1 MQHLVLLDDRGDHA
15 TQHEAGVVGAIF
27 VLEHVDAVAT
37 ILTIGTGLAVE
48 HADSGTHAD
57 AFAVFVVVQP
67 GRQVIDRRA
76 LDGGDPLGADGFF
89 QAERRVDTTNR
100 NLDRLPAVVVDGQLL
115 PIAGIVAKVAVE
127 GVAPIGEGN
136 TGNLQTRTTEVGLIC
151 ALAVLGVE
159 TIEAVGISLQ
169 TAIDLERELLVG
181 GSDLQAALGLDNEI
195 GAVGGDGTGESLGGN
210 GQSQSAGSETGEV
223 LTDHPKFPFMFSVG
237 NTRDGLFVL
246 GGILAT
252 AYVSQ
257 MADM

>member
-76 LDGGDPLGADGFF
+76 LDGGDPLRADRLL
-89 QAERRVDTTNR
+89 QAECRNDTANR

-136 TGNLQTRTTEVGLIC
+136 TGNLQTRTTEIGLVC

-169 TAIDLERELLVG
+169 AAIDLERELLVG

-195 GAVGGDGTGESLGGN
+195 GAIGGDGTGESLGGN

-223 LTDHPKFPFMFSVG
+223 LTDHQNSP
-237 NTRDGLFVL
+237 LC
-246 GGILAT
+246 LASET
-252 AYVSQ
+252 HEMGSLCWGQSWRRRMSAK
-257 MADM
+257 